1 MYVPTLTEEVEA
13 HSPPMYSLLSS
24 ASEPL
29 FEVAIA
35 LGLLCLSFGSMLA
48 VLTGAHLRS
57 GTMNSLGE
65 RSANWERNGAD

>member
-1 MYVPTLTEEVEA
+1 
-13 HSPPMYSLLSS
+13 MYSLLSS

-35 LGLLCLSFGSMLA
+35 LGLLCLSFGAMLA

-57 GTMNSLGE
+57 RAMDSLDE
-65 RSANWERNGAD
+65 RSADWERNRAD